1 MKRIS
6 NGFQPFMLTPMGVS
20 LRNSKFHTTNLCLR
34 LKFRRL
40 RKGMVTY
47 IILKWKNRQLAKNKK
62 PHICITAS
70 LLGILELGMPAVYLY
85 NGELIRTSA
94 VRSILEETPERVRF
108 ETQNSIYTISCDA
121 TPTDA
126 VNAA

>member
-1 MKRIS
+1 M
-6 NGFQPFMLTPMGVS
+6 
-20 LRNSKFHTTNLCLR
+20 
-34 LKFRRL
+34 
-40 RKGMVTY
+40 
-47 IILKWKNRQLAKNKK
+47 ILKWKNRQLAKNKK

-85 NGELIRTSA
+85 NGELIRTSLTTYIGNHPN
-94 VRSILEETPERVRF
+94 ILEETPERVRF

>member
-1 MKRIS
+1 M
-6 NGFQPFMLTPMGVS
+6 
-20 LRNSKFHTTNLCLR
+20 
-34 LKFRRL
+34 
-40 RKGMVTY
+40 
-47 IILKWKNRQLAKNKK
+47 ILKWKNKQLSKDKK

-70 LLGILELGMPAVYLY
+70 LLGILVPGMPAVYLY

-94 VRSILEETPERVRF
+94 VKSILEETPKRVRF
-108 ETQNSIYTISCDA
+108 ETQNSIYTISCDV